1 MATNTPKRGVGRPRK
16 SPTSSEYYTPYQQKF
31 SLKKRWIALI
41 AVVAIVLFGF
51 IGNMCGLFS
60 GFTSGSLTSISVNE
74 VSNSAPINVLE
85 QSKQAIMVLPSD
97 NLLQRFNSLST
108 TESMGKTLYIRYYQK
123 FLLSDGTNQ
132 QIINS
137 IQKSFSDRGY
147 PLVNLEQ
154 TLKSLENQSL
164 LDAADGVAKDAKTLL
179 LSTARPDIIIEF
191 DYEIKTT
198 VQSRE
203 SITHAL
209 SYNIS
214 LLDAF
219 TNKSIGSISD
229 ANVKG
234 YKATDTPAV
243 ALKGAIE
250 SNASDL
256 SKQIKSY
263 FKDLLTYGREVT
275 FTVAVAS
282 GAGVTLQDIYN
293 SDGDTYADW
302 IREWVKTNAK
312 RGAATMQ
319 RNTRSEIYFVNVRI
333 ENLQSDGTQFNAYDF
348 ADLFRKEFY
357 RTFKIQALNNTQ
369 GLAGAQLLIK

>member
-1 MATNTPKRGVGRPRK
+1 MANTTPKRGVGRPRK
-16 SPTSSEYYTPYQQKF
+16 NTTQTGNFSPYQTKF

-41 AVVAIVLFGF
+41 AVLVIALLGG
-51 IGNMCGLFS
+51 IGNMFGLFS
-60 GFTSGSLTSISVNE
+60 GYGSDSLTNISVKE
-74 VSNSAPINVLE
+74 VGNNAPINTLE
-85 QSKQAIMVLPSD
+85 QAQQTIMVLPSD

-108 TESMGKTLYIRYYQK
+108 TESMGKTLYIRDYQK

-154 TLKSLENQSL
+154 TLKSLETQSL
-164 LDAADGVAKDAKTLL
+164 FDTADGVAKDAKTLL

-191 DYEIKTT
+191 DYETKVTA
-198 VQSRE
+198 QSRE
-203 SITHAL
+203 NITHAL

-229 ANVKG
+229 ANIKG
-234 YKATDTPAV
+234 YKTSDTPAV
-243 ALKGAIE
+243 VLKEAIE

-263 FKDLLTYGREVT
+263 FKDLLKYGREIT
-275 FTVAVAS
+275 FTVAIAS
-282 GAGVTLQDIYN
+282 GASVTLQDIYN
-293 SDGDTYADW
+293 SNGDTYADW
-302 IREWVKTNAK
+302 IRGWVKTNAK

-319 RNTRSEIYFVNVRI
+319 RNTRNELYFVNVRI
-333 ENLQSDGTQFNAYDF
+333 ENMQSDGTQFNAYDF
-348 ADLFRKEFY
+348 ADIFRKEFY